1 MYKIKYSSIAQTFL
15 FESLFHVSV
24 KTQSKNDL
32 STRKENYTEDEK
44 TIVLVNEWINIGKI
58 DSITMT

>member
-44 TIVLVNEWINIGKI
+44 TIVLVNEWINIV
-58 DSITMT
+58 